1 MLVQNDNMNVSVTI
15 SGFRN
20 GFGLQFKWNVY
31 LKNPNLYIYFTS
43 FNLTTSKPRES
54 ESKSISSG
62 KKECPPG

>member
-31 LKNPNLYIYFTS
+31 LKNPNL
-43 FNLTTSKPRES
+43 
-54 ESKSISSG
+54 
-62 KKECPPG
+62 